1 MRRRIFGSMVLNA
14 VVILLASAVLI
25 MGVLYSYFE

>member
-25 MGVLYSYFE
+25 MGGAVQLL